1 MDVTRK
7 WTRKQLATVLSFP
20 LGTAMAALI
29 VLLMIPDGRY
39 FTVTGR
45 WFALASAKRRWCES
59 WSMRWP

>member
-1 MDVTRK
+1 
-7 WTRKQLATVLSFP
+7 VLSFP